1 MEHYATNKNVQM
13 IAIKMEI
20 VSKVFAAA
28 TVIGNDM
35 IAVLDHAKKIVHF
48 KAIAIMELAC
58 ATKDLLDNYA
68 NLNVVQTDVQ
78 EMVYVN
84 LMVHVYVMLV
94 GKVKIVHIRLVNMIV
109 LIKEHVIMVNAY
121 VPLRLQDNIVSQ

>member
-1 MEHYATNKNVQM
+1 
-13 IAIKMEI
+13 MEI

-58 ATKDLLDNYA
+58 ATKVSNIFYYKDLLDNYA

-78 EMVYVN
+78 VRKTYFFYLFNKQNTFRMRY
-84 LMVHVYVMLV
+84 
-94 GKVKIVHIRLVNMIV
+94 
-109 LIKEHVIMVNAY
+109 
-121 VPLRLQDNIVSQ
+121 DNINRKWCMLT